1 MFYIYIYIYIYKYSV
16 LAWRIPGT
24 GKPGGLPSMELQSR
38 TRLKQLSSS
47 SSSQKQ
53 EINIGT
59 IQLTRLQSLFE
70 FHQFLHAL
78 ILHTL
83 CMYVYYV
90 LFYKILSQVCN
101 SCNHDQDAELLHH
114 HKGTKRK
121 SSTEPKLLY
130 TLLWVVLMLCT

>member
-1 MFYIYIYIYIYKYSV
+1 M
-16 LAWRIPGT
+16 
-24 GKPGGLPSMELQSR
+24 GKPGGLPSMGLQSR

-78 ILHTL
+78 ILCTCVHVCVL
-83 CMYVYYV
+83 CIA
-90 LFYKILSQVCN
+90 L
-101 SCNHDQDAELLHH
+101 
-114 HKGTKRK
+114 
-121 SSTEPKLLY
+121 
-130 TLLWVVLMLCT
+130 